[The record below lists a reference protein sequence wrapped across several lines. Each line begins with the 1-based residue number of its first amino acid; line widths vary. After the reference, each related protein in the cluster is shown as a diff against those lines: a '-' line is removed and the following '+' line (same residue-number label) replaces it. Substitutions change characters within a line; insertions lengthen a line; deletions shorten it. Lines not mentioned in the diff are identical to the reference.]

1 MDGAAG
7 FEPAKQKI
15 LLYDGVKAR
24 CLTAW
29 RCSNIKELCS
39 YVAGTSRI
47 QNRLLFFSLY
57 FLMLFLV
64 LLPFK
69 FVYFSLVWES
79 GISIDF
85 REMPR

>member
-7 FEPAKQKI
+7 FEPAEQKT

-57 FLMLFLV
+57 FLMLF
-64 LLPFK
+64 F
-69 FVYFSLVWES
+69 FSWYYSRSKSYTFL
-79 GISIDF
+79 
-85 REMPR
+85 